1 MRIQKEKANAKINLY
16 LDVVSQREDGFHDI
30 KSIMHTVSLCDEI
43 SVKYIPSKSTNIRL
57 FVEGNRYLP
66 TDAKN
71 LAYRA
76 AALFL
81 EKASITAGLE
91 ITMRKNIPV
100 AAGLAGGSSDAA
112 AVLKALNKIFGK
124 LFTDR
129 ALASIAAE
137 LGSDI
142 PFCLYGKTALCEGRG
157 EIMTKLPD
165 SLNMHFVIAVGN
177 EHVSTP
183 VAYKRLDEIYS
194 NFDGSVKTGG
204 DDYYSRLLLDMK
216 RGALSQD
223 SLFNVFE
230 PAVLPICPNAEK
242 IKSQL
247 EELGATAT
255 LMSGSGPS
263 VFGVFT
269 DESSARLAEKKLRD
283 SGINAHY
290 AYSIT

>member
-1 MRIQKEKANAKINLY
+1 MRIQKERANAKINLY
-16 LDVVSQREDGFHDI
+16 LDVVSTREDGFHDI
-30 KSIMHTVSLCDEI
+30 KSIMHAVSLCDEI
-43 SVKYIPSKSTNIRL
+43 SVKYIPSKTTYIRL
-57 FVEGNRYLP
+57 FVEGNRFLP
-66 TDAKN
+66 TDSKN

-81 EKASITAGLE
+81 EKASLTAGIE
-91 ITMRKNIPV
+91 ITMHKNIPV
-100 AAGLAGGSSDAA
+100 AAGLAGGSADAA

-124 LFTDR
+124 LFSDK
-129 ALASIAAE
+129 ALSLIGAE

-157 EIMTKLPD
+157 EIVTKLPD
-165 SLNMHFVIAVGN
+165 SLKMHFVIALGN

-183 VAYKRLDEIYS
+183 TAYKRLDEIYS

-204 DDYYSRLLLDMK
+204 ENRYSKLLDDMK
-216 RGALSQD
+216 NGILTQD
-223 SLFNVFE
+223 ALFNVFE
-230 PAVLPICPNAEK
+230 PAVLQICPNAEK

-247 EELGATAT
+247 SELGALAT

-263 VFGVFT
+263 VFGVFSSK
-269 DESSARLAEKKLRD
+269 ESALSAIKELHLCNV
-283 SGINAHY
+283 NAYY

>member
-1 MRIQKEKANAKINLY
+1 MRIQKERANAKINLY
-16 LDVVSQREDGFHDI
+16 LDVVAEREDGFHDI

-66 TDAKN
+66 TDSKN

-81 EKASITAGLE
+81 ERASINAGLE
-91 ITMRKNIPV
+91 ISMKKNIPV
-100 AAGLAGGSSDAA
+100 AAGLAGGSADAA

-124 LFTDR
+124 IFTDR
-129 ALASIAAE
+129 ALATIASE

-165 SLNMHFVIAVGN
+165 NLKMHFVIAVGN
-177 EHVSTP
+177 EHISTP
-183 VAYKRLDEIYS
+183 AAYKRLDEIYS

-204 DDYYSRLLLDMK
+204 EVYYSRLISDMK
-216 RGALSQD
+216 KGKLTQD

-230 PAVLPICPNAEK
+230 PAVLPICPNAVK
-242 IKSQL
+242 IKENL
-247 EELGATAT
+247 KEFGALAT

-263 VFGVFT
+263 VFGVFA
-269 DESSARLAEKKLRD
+269 DEKSARLAEKSLRD
-283 SGINAHY
+283 VGINAHY

>member
-16 LDVVSQREDGFHDI
+16 LDVVSLREDGFHDI

-43 SVKYIPSKSTNIRL
+43 SVKYIPSKSTYIKL
-57 FVEGNRYLP
+57 FIAGNRFLP
-66 TDAKN
+66 TDSKN
-71 LAYRA
+71 LAHRA

-81 EKASITAGLE
+81 EKASLTAGIE

-100 AAGLAGGSSDAA
+100 AAGLAGGSADAA
-112 AVLKALNKIFGK
+112 AVLKAMNKIFGK
-124 LFTDR
+124 LFSDK
-129 ALASIAAE
+129 ALASIASE

-165 SLNMHFVIAVGN
+165 SLKMHFVIAVGN

-183 VAYKRLDEIYS
+183 AAYRRLDEAFS

-204 DDYYSRLLLDMK
+204 DAHYARLLSDMK
-216 RGALSQD
+216 CGTLTQEA
-223 SLFNVFE
+223 LFNVFE

-242 IKSQL
+242 IKL
-247 EELGATAT
+247 MLKEEGAIAT

-263 VFGVFT
+263 VFGVFSN
-269 DESSARLAEKKLRD
+269 EEAARLAQKKLRD
-283 SGINAHY
+283 AGVNAHY